1 VSSEA
6 LTSEALLRR
15 LHDRVSILETL
26 YRYCRHAD
34 QLDPAGMAALFTEDC
49 VLTFFRDGPT
59 LRGRAAVQ
67 ARLAERL
74 AVTVS
79 GSHHLSNE
87 EVIFEGADAAK
98 VHAYMYSWQ
107 RFLGWPGVSDVHRW
121 GRYEVRL
128 KHDDEGCWRI
138 SRMRLLSAG
147 EYGSHRIGE
156 HLGQPWPPEFAAE
169 TDQ

>member
-1 VSSEA
+1 VSSEP

-26 YRYCRHAD
+26 YCYCRHAD

-87 EVIFEGADAAK
+87 EVLFEGADAAT

-107 RFLGWPGVSDVHRW
+107 RFQGWPGVSDVHRW
-121 GRYEVRL
+121 GRYGVRL
-128 KHDDEGCWRI
+128 VRRDGAWRI
-138 SRMRLLSAG
+138 SHMRLLSAG

-156 HLGQPWPPEFAAE
+156 HLGQVWPSDLDAE
-169 TDQ
+169 TNR